1 MAKTNFFIEI
11 TTKGLRGAA
20 KGFKALKNT
29 MGAVVSAG
37 TKVAKGTALV
47 GTALGSAGL
56 KAVHMA
62 GEFKKVE
69 QGFLALNESAGFGAG
84 ALQKYQSALDGTVS
98 KQDIMT
104 MSNNAMLLGIA
115 NSEDEMARLFD
126 TAQRLASAV
135 GEDAAF
141 GVDSLVTGM
150 GRQSKLMLDNLG
162 IMVDTNKAY
171 EDYAKELNKST
182 NELTDS
188 ERKTAFNNAA
198 LAEAER
204 LVGKLGDEQLT
215 TADKMTAMKV
225 SFIDTATEIG
235 TKLTPA
241 FNNVLD
247 TVSNLGTKISGSL
260 MKALDL
266 DFGTTGKNI
275 LLNMEKLGNAL
286 VDSMVV
292 IFDSSTFKNIFGG
305 LLVGLGFVMV
315 QAAEA
320 IKNVAIFLF
329 EPIIVMGK
337 QMGIKI
343 ANFFI
348 DAVNTMVETVNMLP
362 GIEFELFP
370 KLSEE
375 GLSFAETRMG
385 EFFNKVGD
393 DETNSNKQVAD
404 KLKGIWS
411 NYSKGIITFNEAI
424 EESEDAS
431 LNVKNKQ
438 VKTQGDLTEQVKETK
453 QKTLEGSLA
462 TIQTAEDGLR
472 VIRSTI
478 KGYFAEMVAGMLK
491 EEIGSKGLAGLV
503 TGAIGAAG
511 AALLFEDV
519 VPKFAQGGDFVTN
532 GPQMIMVGDNA
543 GGRERV
549 QVTPLSSPN
558 INGPQGAINI
568 SFTGNVMSQDFIES
582 EAIPMIKQAI
592 RRGADIGV
600 S

>member
-20 KGFKALKNT
+20 KGFKALKNS
-29 MGAVVSAG
+29 MGSVISAG

-47 GTALGSAGL
+47 GTALGGAGL

-69 QGFLALNESAGFGAG
+69 QGFLALNKSAGFGSG
-84 ALQKYQSALDGTVS
+84 ALQKYQKALDGTVS

-204 LVGKLGDEQLT
+204 LVGKLGEEQLT
-215 TADKMTAMKV
+215 TADKMRAMKV
-225 SFIDTATEIG
+225 SLIDTATEIG

-247 TVSNLGTKISGSL
+247 VVSDLGKKISSGL
-260 MKALDL
+260 MKALDI
-266 DFGTTGKNI
+266 DFATTGRNI
-275 LLNMEKLGNAL
+275 LLNMNKLGKAL
-286 VDSMVV
+286 IDSLLV
-292 IFDSSTFKNIFGG
+292 IFDSSTFQGVFGG

-315 QAAEA
+315 QAFEV
-320 IKNVAIFLF
+320 IKTTASFLF
-329 EPIIVMGK
+329 EPIIHFGKLMGT
-337 QMGIKI
+337 KI

-348 DAVNTMVETVNMLP
+348 DAVNLMVETVNKFP
-362 GIEFELFP
+362 GIEFEVTP
-370 KLSEE
+370 RLSVE
-375 GLSFAETRMG
+375 GLEFADTRMG
-385 EFFNKVGD
+385 EFFRKIGD
-393 DETNSNKQVAD
+393 DEKNTNQEVSD
-404 KLKGIWS
+404 KLKEIWS
-411 NYSKGIITFNEAI
+411 NYGEGILTFNEAI
-424 EESEDAS
+424 EQSEKDILGAKEKNTEAEGDKKDA
-431 LNVKNKQ
+431 V
-438 VKTQGDLTEQVKETK
+438 EETTK
-453 QKTLEGSLA
+453 STLESGLA
-462 TIQTAEDGLR
+462 SVRTGRDALNMVRD
-472 VIRSTI
+472 TI
-478 KGYFAEMVAGMLK
+478 KAYFAQMVAGMLK
-491 EEIGSKGLAGLV
+491 EEIGSKGLAGLA
-503 TGAIGAAG
+503 TGAVGAAS
-511 AALLFEDV
+511 AALLFEEI
-519 VPKFAQGGDFVTN
+519 VPKFAKGGDFVTN
-532 GPQMIMVGDNA
+532 GPQMIMVGDNP
-543 GGRERV
+543 GGQERV

-568 SFTGNVMSQDFIES
+568 SFSGNVMSQDFIEN
-582 EAIPMIKQAI
+582 EAIPMIKEAI